1 MFCISQC
8 IGFHSH
14 ACVVAVLD
22 TLKNRRITLMNKW
35 AHQFMEGPVEAH
47 SMDGYG
53 LNVEG
58 RITWSY
64 NGS

>member
-1 MFCISQC
+1 M
-8 IGFHSH
+8 G
-14 ACVVAVLD
+14 
-22 TLKNRRITLMNKW
+22 
-35 AHQFMEGPVEAH
+35 HQFMEGPVEAH